1 MTALLIERCNEYQ
14 TSFIDYICS
23 VKETNISLADAEVK
37 AIREALVVRSM
48 EEVKERFAPQVSVTL
63 NEENIII
70 PLCHKAGFFQTVISL
85 WENIKQGKYTDITL
99 EDFEESLLA
108 KDGCLEEEF
117 VKVQEQIFFY
127 LQKNQYGEAK
137 VQVEKCMTSFDDSLF
152 LLKRLLKQG
161 EKFFQ
166 EQEKKHRRFVVET
179 KKEMSL
185 QCVAVSEA
193 FLKSSYHTTKL
204 EDNYQQLLEEVFL
217 NMQTEENAQK
227 SYQRMLLY
235 WNLLLACQNL
245 DEQKQKQLKRILEE
259 QKVIYK
265 ETKESFWQQAKP
277 VLQTLLHCYVYFH
290 KPDARELLITNCTVE
305 ELADARCRKALLR
318 YLETAN
324 RKVYQE
330 DAVAKVIL
338 PNIEEKKLKQK
349 LTRERF
355 ATGQKKGGSYRTN
368 QLETA
373 RGLQS
378 IFTQFAIETSM
389 LMCDEG
395 ELAGY
400 ALTGIDVYNQSD
412 GKEAYDLRKLTI
424 WLNEF
429 RILGEEI

>member
-235 WNLLLACQNL
+235 WNLLLACL
-245 DEQKQKQLKRILEE
+245 PYYYREWLKRNNGGELFAVPAGINIAGILGKQERE
-259 QKVIYK
+259 MGEIYVEDNFDIK
-265 ETKESFWQQAKP
+265 KRVP
-277 VLQTLLHCYVYFH
+277 GM
-290 KPDARELLITNCTVE
+290 PDFLFI
-305 ELADARCRKALLR
+305 LADNCLGDVIGFDLMQTNNMDGVVV
-318 YLETAN
+318 YWNHETGEITEQWDSLAEWLDS
-324 RKVYQE
+324 VME
-330 DAVAKVIL
+330 S
-338 PNIEEKKLKQK
+338 EKMLINYDGS
-349 LTRERF
+349 ERNLF
-355 ATGQKKGGSYRTN
+355 
-368 QLETA
+368 
-373 RGLQS
+373 
-378 IFTQFAIETSM
+378 
-389 LMCDEG
+389 D
-395 ELAGY
+395 
-400 ALTGIDVYNQSD
+400 
-412 GKEAYDLRKLTI
+412 
-424 WLNEF
+424 
-429 RILGEEI
+429 